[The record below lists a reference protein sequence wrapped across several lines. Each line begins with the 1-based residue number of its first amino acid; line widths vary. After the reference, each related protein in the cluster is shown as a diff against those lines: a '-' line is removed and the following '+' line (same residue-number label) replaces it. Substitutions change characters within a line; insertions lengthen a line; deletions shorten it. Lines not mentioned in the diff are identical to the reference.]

1 MSRRRSRSSCVVG
14 FVACAIA
21 LATAGSA
28 LAAPLAPS
36 AINPPARA
44 PNGAPA
50 GYLTAPSIVGAFPS
64 AAMNGGPLHASS
76 KLHLGALAGVD
87 DGVEVNYLRPCATSE
102 ITVVI
107 NARAI
112 APAKRTGSVYVNGW
126 FDWGRNGSW
135 TGSDCGVDWAIQNV
149 KVGFARLGKRGVI
162 ALPITF
168 PAGQQVQELW
178 FRVTVTRNEQATS
191 YTGAPPVSYKDGESE
206 DYLYRS
212 INNGQLTATPAELTP
227 PKHGAA
233 GHAGVASAS
242 AAPAARTSQSGAD
255 FEVSCDPNPA
265 ILPHANGSK
274 VTVNFTVFDGNP
286 TAGPIDGSKSR
297 NNLYDSGWSG
307 PALHKAPN
315 QNGVPPG
322 KIAVDSFTLT
332 STDKDPQDDFL
343 DTHNVI
349 EHKKV
354 GFFFTRAGSGS
365 QTLQCQFDIVHTA
378 KPPPPKPAPKPK
390 PPPKTPI
397 TFASDLSG
405 QAQSL
410 LGRFSADVEYWLRH
424 LFGGASGATAHGAQA
439 SNYVRSATVPVDGT
453 VTGFTLKGYAISG
466 DMPGPG
472 GSEPIRFSVARP
484 QPNGQLQVITTTNP
498 PYTLPG
504 TPGTYT
510 FSTSTLSFKC
520 CKVKAGDVIS
530 LDARGGEFAVFA
542 SVPGSETDSFSMTGL
557 TQNPGYMWTPTP
569 HPNVELLLQV
579 AETPG

>member
-1 MSRRRSRSSCVVG
+1 
-14 FVACAIA
+14 

-28 LAAPLAPS
+28 LAAQLPTS
-36 AINPPARA
+36 VTDPPPRA

-50 GYLTAPSIVGAFPS
+50 GYVTAPSVVGAFPS
-64 AAMNGGPLHASS
+64 TAMNGGPLQASS

-87 DGVEVNYLRPCATSE
+87 DGVAVNYLRPCATSE
-102 ITVVI
+102 ITVLI
-107 NARAI
+107 NARAV
-112 APAKRTGSVYVNGW
+112 APANRKGSVYVNAW

-135 TGSDCGVDWAIQNV
+135 SGSGCGVDRAIQNF

-162 ALPITF
+162 AVPITF
-168 PAGQQVQELW
+168 PAGSQVQELW
-178 FRVTVTRNEQATS
+178 FRVSVTRNEMATS
-191 YTGAPPVSYKDGESE
+191 YTGAPPTSYKDGESE

-212 INNGQLTATPAELTP
+212 INNGTVATTPAELTAP
-227 PKHGAA
+227 M
-233 GHAGVASAS
+233 HAGAKHASVSTAG
-242 AAPAARTSQSGAD
+242 AAPAAHAGQSGAD
-255 FEVSCDPNPA
+255 FEVSCIPNPA
-265 ILPHANGSK
+265 ILPHKNGSK
-274 VTVNFTVFDGNP
+274 VTVDFSVYDGNP

-297 NNLYDSGWSG
+297 NNVYDSGWSG
-307 PALHKAPN
+307 PALHPAPN
-315 QNGVPPG
+315 QNGVPAG

-332 STDKDPQDDFL
+332 PTDKDPQDDFL

-365 QTLQCQFDIVHTA
+365 QTLQCAFDIVHTA

-390 PPPKTPI
+390 PPPKLPKLPL
-397 TFASDLSG
+397 TFASDLAG

-410 LGRFSADVEYWLRH
+410 LGAFSADVSYWLRH
-424 LFGGASGATAHGAQA
+424 VFGGASGASAHASQA

-453 VTGFTLKGYAISG
+453 ITGFTLKGYAISG

-510 FSTSTLSFKC
+510 FSASTLSFKC

-542 SVPGSETDSFSMTGL
+542 SVPGSETDSFSMAGL

-569 HPNVELLLQV
+569 HQNVELLLQV
-579 AETPG
+579 AEQPG